1 MVTLSN
7 WVGSIKQ
14 WSWNVTLQRIWTQHN
29 IYLQT
34 LDQKIEQ
41 SDMVLDKADEVFED
55 AAKVLDN
62 YRLIPLD
69 EFLGFE
75 EGYISEKNTL

>member
-1 MVTLSN
+1 
-7 WVGSIKQ
+7 
-14 WSWNVTLQRIWTQHN
+14 
-29 IYLQT
+29 
-34 LDQKIEQ
+34 
-41 SDMVLDKADEVFED
+41 MVLDKADEVFED